1 MSEPSWRKPVGMGLI
16 LLLILVWTVIVASA
30 SDLLTGLPWPV
41 HALYYG
47 VAGIVWRLPRL
58 SRCAPPSPTRKSAA
72 SPRPSAR
79 AGKSLCLGVAISA
92 RWPVSSPSG

>member
-16 LLLILVWTVIVASA
+16 LLLILVWTVLVASA

-47 VAGIVWRLPRL
+47 VAGIVWILPLKPLLRWMETG
-58 SRCAPPSPTRKSAA
+58 RW
-72 SPRPSAR
+72 R
-79 AGKSLCLGVAISA
+79 A
-92 RWPVSSPSG
+92 